1 MNNRQKAEQIFLEAV
16 KSVLPEKLIRNYL
29 SLKGSVLRIG
39 TLNFRTEELENVYV
53 IGAGKASA
61 AMAHYVEIILGDLIT
76 EGHVTVKY
84 EHSCK
89 LKRINVTEA
98 GHPLPDES
106 GFRATSEI
114 LAIAEKAGERDLL
127 LCLISGGGS
136 ALMSD
141 LPEELVA
148 EELIIVNNLLVRCG
162 ASIHEINT
170 VRKHLSQVKGGQLA
184 KCAWPASVVS
194 LILSDVIGNDL
205 DVIASGP
212 TVPDRSTFADALMI
226 LEKYHLIPDLTVG
239 VVRYIK
245 DGIAGRH
252 PETPKPGD
260 PVFSRTTNILIG
272 SNVTALEA
280 ASRFTSD
287 SGFETYVVTNQMS
300 GNTVEMAYDI
310 VETALKY
317 KNDSSVKKPVCLLY
331 GGETTLRVEGIGTGG
346 RNQHMAL
353 CAALRLQ
360 DTGGITF
367 LAAGTDGTD
376 GPTPVAGA
384 VVDSDTVRHAISSG
398 ENPEKY
404 LTDFDSYNF
413 FRKIGGH
420 IFTGP
425 SFTNVMDIVVVLI
438 E

>member
-1 MNNRQKAEQIFLEAV
+1 MNNRQKAELIFLEGV
-16 KSVLPEKLIRNYL
+16 KSVLPERLIRDYL
-29 SLKGSVLRIG
+29 SLRGRVLRIG
-39 TLNFRTEELENVYV
+39 SLNFSADELEHVYV
-53 IGAGKASA
+53 VGAGKASA

-76 EGHVTVKY
+76 EGYVTVKY

-98 GHPLPDES
+98 GHPLPDEN

-141 LPEELVA
+141 LPEGLVA

-170 VRKHLSQVKGGQLA
+170 VRKHLSQVKGGQLT
-184 KCAWPASVVS
+184 KSAWPATVVS
-194 LILSDVIGNDL
+194 LILSDVIGDDL

-212 TVPDRSTFADALMI
+212 TVPDRSTFSDALMI
-226 LEKYHLIPDLTVG
+226 LEKYHLIPDLTEG
-239 VVRYIK
+239 VIRYIR
-245 DGIAGRH
+245 DGAAGMH

-272 SNVTALEA
+272 SNATALGA
-280 ASRFTSD
+280 ASRLASD
-287 SGFETYVVTNQMS
+287 SGFETHIITNRMS
-300 GNTVEMAYDI
+300 GNTVEMAYHI
-310 VETALKY
+310 AETALKY

-331 GGETTLRVEGIGTGG
+331 GGETTLRVEGVGTGG

-353 CAALRLQ
+353 CAALRLK
-360 DTGGITF
+360 DATGITF

-384 VVDSDTVRHAISSG
+384 VVDSDTVRQAISSG
-398 ENPEKY
+398 LDPEKY
-404 LTDFDSYNF
+404 LSDFDSYHF
-413 FRKIGGH
+413 FRKTGGQ
-420 IFTGP
+420 IITGP

>member
-1 MNNRQKAEQIFLEAV
+1 MNNRQKAELIFLEGV

-29 SLKGSVLRIG
+29 SLTGSSLRIG
-39 TLNFRTEELENVYV
+39 NLNLRADELDHVYV
-53 IGAGKASA
+53 VGAGKASA

-89 LKRINVTEA
+89 LKKIKVTEA
-98 GHPLPDES
+98 GHPLPDEN

-114 LAIAEKAGERDLL
+114 LAIAEKAKERDLL

-141 LPEELVA
+141 LPEGLIA

-162 ASIHEINT
+162 ASIHEINS
-170 VRKHLSQVKGGQLA
+170 VRKHLSMVKGGQLSR
-184 KCAWPASVVS
+184 CAWPAKVIS

-212 TVPDRSTFADALMI
+212 TVPDRSTFADAMMV
-226 LEKYHLIPDLTVG
+226 LEKYHLIPDLTEG

-245 DGIAGRH
+245 DGIAGKR

-260 PVFSRTTNILIG
+260 SVFSRTTNILIG
-272 SNVTALEA
+272 SNITALDA
-280 ASRFTSD
+280 ASRFASD
-287 SGFETYVVTNQMS
+287 IGFETYIITKSMS
-300 GNTVEMAYDI
+300 GNTVEMASDI
-310 VETALKY
+310 AETALRY
-317 KNDSSVKKPVCLLY
+317 KKDSAVKKPVCLLY

-353 CAALRLQ
+353 CAAVRLK
-360 DTGGITF
+360 DTSGITF

-376 GPTPVAGA
+376 GPTTAAGA
-384 VVDSDTVRHAISSG
+384 VVDSDTVNNAISSG
-398 ENPEKY
+398 IDPEKY
-404 LTDFDSYNF
+404 LTDFDSFNF
-413 FRKIGGH
+413 FRRIGGH
-420 IFTGP
+420 IITGP
-425 SFTNVMDIVVVLI
+425 SFTNVMDIVIVLI